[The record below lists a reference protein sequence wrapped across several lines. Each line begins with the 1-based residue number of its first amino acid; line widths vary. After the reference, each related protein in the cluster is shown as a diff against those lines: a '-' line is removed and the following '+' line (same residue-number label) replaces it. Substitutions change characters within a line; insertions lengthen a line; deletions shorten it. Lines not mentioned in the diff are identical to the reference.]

1 MKLKNTAHTGRGQTH
16 PKESHSDISGNDF
29 SALVP
34 VISSQIGGCHINVVS
49 AKALH
54 GSLGVGRDFTTW
66 IKARIKQYGF
76 KEDADYGIVEDLSS
90 PVSGSAKAR
99 QQLGHDYLITLDMAK
114 EMAMVERNEQGRAVR
129 RYFIACE
136 EKLQRIAPKVTAE
149 LRQQLKARITA
160 ASYFKPMCAALELAR
175 TEQGR
180 KTMAHHFTT
189 ESNMI
194 SRLVL
199 GGMTAKQWAQASGVA
214 GNPRDSMSAEQLGH
228 FSYLEQTNITLIE
241 LGQGYHQRKAKLTEL
256 SQRWLAKRLGADHA

>member
-1 MKLKNTAHTGRGQTH
+1 MKLKNTANTGRGFAH
-16 PKESHSDISGNDF
+16 SKESHGNINGNDF
-29 SALVP
+29 AEIVP
-34 VISSQIGGCHINVVS
+34 IIPGQIGRMNTNIVS

-54 GSLGVGRDFTTW
+54 GALGVGRDFTTW
-66 IKARIKQYGF
+66 IKARIKQYEFNEGV
-76 KEDADYGIVEDLSS
+76 DYTSVEDLSS
-90 PVSGSAKAR
+90 PVSGSTKAR
-99 QQLGHDYLITLDMAK
+99 QQREHDYLITLNMAK
-114 EMAMVERNEQGRAVR
+114 ELAMVERNEQGRAVR

-136 EKLQRIAPKVTAE
+136 EKLQRIAPRVTAE

-180 KTMAHHFTT
+180 KTLAHHYTT

-214 GNPRDSMSAEQLGH
+214 GDPRDSMNADQLAH

>member
-1 MKLKNTAHTGRGQTH
+1 MKLKHMPKQGQGFAQPENGH
-16 PKESHSDISGNDF
+16 DDINSNDF
-29 SALVP
+29 AAIVP
-34 VISSQIGGCHINVVS
+34 IIPGQIGGRESNIVS
-49 AKALH
+49 TRALH
-54 GSLGVGRDFTTW
+54 CALGVGRDLTTW

-76 KEDADYGIVEDLSS
+76 KEAVDYVIVEDLSS
-90 PVSGSAKAR
+90 PISGSAKAR
-99 QQLGHDYLITLDMAK
+99 QQREHDYLITLNMAK
-114 EMAMVERNEQGRAVR
+114 ELAMVERNEQGRAVR

-175 TEQGR
+175 TERGK
-180 KTMAHHFTT
+180 KTLAHHYTT

-199 GGMTAKQWAQASGVA
+199 GGLTAKQWAKENGIA
-214 GNPRDSMSAEQLGH
+214 GEPRDSMNAEQLEH

-241 LGQGYHQRKAKLTEL
+241 LGQDYHQRKATLIEL
-256 SQRWLAKRLGADHA
+256 SQRWLAKHLGASHA